1 MPACNFKIRLVVT
14 TKTLMSKFSLVTSS
28 YHSSK
33 GQNLG
38 MTTKKMISSLL
49 HDNNDNNNDDD
60 DQTPLIP
67 RNDDRY
73 CMRAMLAAG
82 VNTSERG
89 ES

>member
-1 MPACNFKIRLVVT
+1 MVITIKSIGDPNEQVQFGYLE
-14 TKTLMSKFSLVTSS
+14 LPQLQESKPR
-28 YHSSK
+28 YEDE
-33 GQNLG
+33 
-38 MTTKKMISSLL
+38 KMISSLS
-49 HDNNDNNNDDD
+49 HDNNDDD

>member
-1 MPACNFKIRLVVT
+1 MVIT
-14 TKTLMSKFSLVTSS
+14 TKSIGDPYEQVQFGYLELPQLQESKPR
-28 YHSSK
+28 YEDE
-33 GQNLG
+33 
-38 MTTKKMISSLL
+38 KMISSLS
-49 HDNNDNNNDDD
+49 HDNNDDDNDDD

>member
-1 MPACNFKIRLVVT
+1 MN
-14 TKTLMSKFSLVTSS
+14 KFSFVTSS
-28 YHSSK
+28 FHSSK

-38 MTTKKMISSLL
+38 MTTKKMISSLSY
-49 HDNNDNNNDDD
+49 DNNDDDNNDD
-60 DQTPLIP
+60 DQTPQIP